1 MLLALNTELG
11 LGIAC
16 YLFLRS
22 SFVFLVF
29 FGFFLMD
36 CHGSKNSCSKVFFID
51 IHQHG
56 AIARSEFG
64 KTWSEILQVKHGS
77 QNSDWGVFIDIHQHV
92 AIAGS
97 GFKCS
102 FEILEVK
109 HLVTVRVVFFLF
121 ASSSMLQP
129 SSNLDSSSSRNLAIL
144 QGILKRIFKES
155 LLFVAFFYHSL
166 SLLFEWKFFDKV
178 KMQFIGYPMVMLRL
192 THGWLKYENA
202 NAM

>member
-22 SFVFLVF
+22 SFVFLFV
-29 FGFFLMD
+29 FLMD

-109 HLVTVRVVFFLF
+109 HLVTVRVVFFFLF

-155 LLFVAFFYHSL
+155 LLFVAFFLSL
-166 SLLFEWKFFDKV
+166 SLSFVWV
-178 KMQFIGYPMVMLRL
+178 KIL
-192 THGWLKYENA
+192 W
-202 NAM
+202 